1 MKNLDKMKF
10 YYQKIFFEKLRDA
23 ELDPTKYAIAGGAIR
38 DYLSGTDIKDI
49 DIFSNDIES
58 EEKLLKWLKDEEN
71 PNNIKIMNENSQLA
85 NFKMN
90 GHWIQVIKG
99 KYYDM
104 ETDAVI
110 ESFDFTIC
118 GAMLVDDRFSTL
130 PTFFQDTLAKHLRI
144 NKITFP
150 LSTLERMQ
158 KYIKK
163 GYTACNGTLL
173 NVAESL
179 KTVNLDD
186 PEEDTLRFYPD
197 GTPRFFGID

>member
-10 YYQKIFFEKLRDA
+10 YYQKIFFEKIKEGGLN
-23 ELDPTKYAIAGGAIR
+23 PKHYAIAGGSIR
-38 DYLSGTDIKDI
+38 DYLSNEDVKDI
-49 DIFSNDIES
+49 DVFSQSQEAEDKI
-58 EEKLLKWLKDEEN
+58 LAWFKDQNN
-71 PNNIKIMNENSQLA
+71 PNKIEIMNENSQLA
-85 NFKMN
+85 NFKLD
-90 GHWIQVIKG
+90 GRWIQVIKG
-99 KYYDM
+99 KFYNM
-104 ETDAVI
+104 ETDAVV

-118 GAMLVDDRFSTL
+118 GAMLVDDRFATL

-173 NVAESL
+173 AIAQSQA
-179 KTVNLDD
+179 TVNFNN
-186 PEEDTLRFYPD
+186 PSEDTLRFYPD